1 MHEQTD
7 RNTESHAPSAGADGK
22 SAVIAVIGRPSVGK
36 STLINRLCG
45 HPVSIVTTVP
55 QTTRNRIRA
64 IITESRGQLVLI
76 DTPGY
81 HNSDKKFNRAMG
93 SLVTEELED
102 ADVVLAMLD
111 MSREGGQEEQ
121 TLLATVAPYTGKTV
135 IGLNKVDSACRTVL
149 SVTEQMPVSSDRVI
163 PFSAMSGEGTEQL
176 LTLLFEMSPSGPP
189 MYPPEYYTDQEP
201 SFRISEVIR
210 EQAMVRTREEV
221 PHALYVD
228 VFEIKSPP
236 GGERLDAR
244 AVIYTEREA
253 QKGIIVGE
261 RGKMIR
267 AIRIASETKLR
278 EVFERPVGLELR
290 VKVHP
295 KWRNR
300 DRTIG
305 KLIR

>member
-7 RNTESHAPSAGADGK
+7 STTDSKPEPDNADAK
-22 SAVIAVIGRPSVGK
+22 SAVVAVIGRPSVGK

-45 HPVSIVTTVP
+45 HKVSIVTTVP
-55 QTTRNRIRA
+55 QTTRNRIRG
-64 IITESRGQLVLI
+64 IVTESRGQLVLI

-81 HNSDKKFNRAMG
+81 HSSDKKFNLAMC

-102 ADVVLAMLD
+102 ADVVLALLD
-111 MSREGGQEEQ
+111 LSRAGGEEEQ
-121 TLLATVAPYTGKTV
+121 TLLDTVAPYTDKTI
-135 IGLNKVDSACRTVL
+135 IGLNKVDSAARTV
-149 SVTEQMPVSSDRVI
+149 SEVTEAL
-163 PFSAMSGEGTEQL
+163 PFPAAQVVPISALSGDGIEQL
-176 LTLLFEMSPSGPP
+176 SALLFEKSPPGPP
-189 MYPPEYYTDQEP
+189 MYPQEYYTDQEP
-201 SFRISEVIR
+201 AFRISEIIR

-228 VFEIKSPP
+228 VIEIKSPP

-244 AVIYTEREA
+244 AVIYTERES

-267 AIRIASETKLR
+267 AIRIASEARLR
-278 EVFERPVGLELR
+278 EIFERPVGLELR

-295 KWRNR
+295 KWRTR

-305 KLIR
+305 QLIR

>member
-7 RNTESHAPSAGADGK
+7 STTDSMPEPDNSDAK
-22 SAVIAVIGRPSVGK
+22 SAVVAVIGRPSVGK

-45 HPVSIVTTVP
+45 HKVSIVTTVP
-55 QTTRNRIRA
+55 QTTRNRIRG
-64 IITESRGQLVLI
+64 IVTESRGQLVLI

-81 HNSDKKFNRAMG
+81 HSSDKKFNLAMC

-102 ADVVLAMLD
+102 ADVVLALLD
-111 MSREGGQEEQ
+111 LSRAGGEEEQ
-121 TLLATVAPYTGKTV
+121 TLLDTVAPYAEKTI
-135 IGLNKVDSACRTVL
+135 IGLNKIDSAARTVAE
-149 SVTEQMPVSSDRVI
+149 VTEAL
-163 PFSAMSGEGTEQL
+163 PFPAAQVVPISALSGDGIEQL
-176 LTLLFEMSPSGPP
+176 SALLFEKSPTGPP
-189 MYPPEYYTDQEP
+189 MYPQEYYTDQEP
-201 SFRISEVIR
+201 AFRISEIIR

-244 AVIYTEREA
+244 AVIYTERES

-267 AIRIASETKLR
+267 AIRIASEARLR
-278 EVFERPVGLELR
+278 EIFERPVGLELR

-295 KWRNR
+295 KWRTR

-305 KLIR
+305 QLIR